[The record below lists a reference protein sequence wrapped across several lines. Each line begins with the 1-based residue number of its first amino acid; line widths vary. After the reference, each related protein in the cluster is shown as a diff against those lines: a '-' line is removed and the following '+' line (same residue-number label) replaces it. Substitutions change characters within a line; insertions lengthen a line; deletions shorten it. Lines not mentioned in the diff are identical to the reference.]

1 MHQQCKKE
9 HLSIGLGSFSNVAR
23 YHITGHLFIP
33 TDMVVYA
40 QPYLSH
46 GTCDAYRRVVHKTF
60 TGVIVK
66 AITHSF
72 MGFDE

>member
-1 MHQQCKKE
+1 M
-9 HLSIGLGSFSNVAR
+9 GLPKVLPPLP
-23 YHITGHLFIP
+23 YCHLFIP